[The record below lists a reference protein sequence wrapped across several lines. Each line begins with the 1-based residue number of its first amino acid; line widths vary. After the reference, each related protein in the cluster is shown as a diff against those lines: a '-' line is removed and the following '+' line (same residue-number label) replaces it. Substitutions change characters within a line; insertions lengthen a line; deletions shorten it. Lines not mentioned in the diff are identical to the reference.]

1 MEREYIVEILHVPD
15 SFDHSLSCVLRS
27 KYISMLI
34 FAIKSLKILIIVAI
48 YSSHTSSSAEPGG
61 FLFKKWLAKR
71 CQKGQSYCVYAGPS
85 NLTKNMKGRTRSIST
100 PVLGV
105 MFSGEA
111 YQELLAVDIR
121 FKAGSL

>member
-71 CQKGQSYCVYAGPS
+71 LYAGPS